1 MKQRATS
8 HLPKTQ
14 GQNDEFKAKYIEHSH
29 VVRPKN
35 RGY

>member
-14 GQNDEFKAKYIEHSH
+14 GQNDESKAKYMEDNHM
-29 VVRPKN
+29 VRSKN